1 MKHYRSG
8 SSRSCL
14 TVQQWMVN
22 CCTQKPTHLLRVLVM
37 VMLQKPA
44 SHKWRDGKKD
54 MGLAKQ
60 LYQVNVLVL
69 MTILLREGERIFP

>member
-8 SSRSCL
+8 SSRSGL
-14 TVQQWMVN
+14 TVDGELLH
-22 CCTQKPTHLLRVLVM
+22 TKATYLLRVLVM
-37 VMLQKPA
+37 VMLWKPA
-44 SHKWRDGKKD
+44 SHNWRDGKKD

-69 MTILLREGERIFP
+69 MTILLREG